1 MEYNNKDSIAFQS
14 LWIPT
19 EKPIEQPLNE
29 IIHGQLYNRY
39 KMSPTPKWK
48 GWGHTT
54 NYELSTMKEEGSKRP
69 SVRSKNQRITKQSIV
84 QKAQEIRLRTV
95 LSFYPQCCWTVFLDL
110 DYRFSWI
117 FNLETYCL
125 WIIKSYFFLSTILL
139 FIYFVLLTPSVTCNK
154 PKKLDWFLT
163 SKRILMFH
171 S

>member
-1 MEYNNKDSIAFQS
+1 MEYKNKDSIAFQS

-39 KMSPTPKWK
+39 KMSSPPQVEGMGSHNQLWVV
-48 GWGHTT
+48 HA
-54 NYELSTMKEEGSKRP
+54 EGSKRP
-69 SVRSKNQRITKQSIV
+69 SVISKNQRIMKQSIV

-117 FNLETYCL
+117 FNMETYCL
-125 WIIKSYFFLSTILL
+125 WIIKSYFLSTILL
-139 FIYFVLLTPSVTCNK
+139 FIYLFICLINTFSN
-154 PKKLDWFLT
+154 
-163 SKRILMFH
+163 M
-171 S
+171 